1 VSLQKVIETVKS
13 NITSYE
19 YHNYKICGDKRI
31 VELPVLAK
39 NLKSLQCEDVLSL
52 EKFVNEKRIGLNS
65 ILSIR
70 CQKCSINTEIGPA
83 LVTTTK
89 ESCERAA
96 AEERQLVIDNI
107 EKLSQELPEEMVKE
121 IYSFVTVLKSSL
133 DDNEI
138 LLDEINNT
146 KDENSTKF
154 DIAVEEVVNI
164 IISYDMGWSKRGN
177 SRSYDSHPKNDH
189 DCRKNFEGSA
199 KAMEPD

>member
-1 VSLQKVIETVKS
+1 MFHQYVGARAKS
-13 NITSYE
+13 TLRIINKGCCE
-19 YHNYKICGDKRI
+19 Y
-31 VELPVLAK
+31 
-39 NLKSLQCEDVLSL
+39 KSCLGYFTRRD
-52 EKFVNEKRIGLNS
+52 G
-65 ILSIR
+65 
-70 CQKCSINTEIGPA
+70 EIGPA

-177 SRSYDSHPKNDH
+177 SRSYDSLNGYGTVIRFLS
-189 DCRKNFEGSA
+189 RKIIDFASRNR
-199 KAMEPD
+199 KC